1 MQSKHARVNL
11 KAILRD
17 KTTQCTKLTV
27 GLNVK
32 SSIITLSVSKVMANV
47 NGTGGS
53 AKAATTTTTTTN
65 PIDGLGTLL
74 VLPAR
79 SSLKGSVTTCD
90 NVSAITRKSRLT
102 LEETHPKYQS

>member
-27 GLNVK
+27 GLHVK
-32 SSIITLSVSKVMANV
+32 SSITTLSVSKVMANV
-47 NGTGGS
+47 NGTVGS
-53 AKAATTTTTTTN
+53 AKAATTTTTN
-65 PIDGLGTLL
+65 PIGGLGTLL

-79 SSLKGSVTTCD
+79 SSLKRSVTTCD

-102 LEETHPKYQS
+102 LEETRPKYQS